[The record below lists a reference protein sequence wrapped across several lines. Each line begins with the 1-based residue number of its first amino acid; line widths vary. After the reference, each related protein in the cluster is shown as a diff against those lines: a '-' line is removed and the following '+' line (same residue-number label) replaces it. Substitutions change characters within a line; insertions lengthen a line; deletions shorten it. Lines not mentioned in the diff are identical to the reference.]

1 MGASML
7 SCHVST
13 VAGNRQTVKL
23 YYALD
28 YIGHSGSSTPPIL
41 HTGLL
46 NTPMLD
52 CGMTDNCSITLV
64 FLLNF
69 IFINLLFY

>member
-23 YYALD
+23 YYAD
-28 YIGHSGSSTPPIL
+28 YNRL
-41 HTGLL
+41 YW
-46 NTPMLD
+46 
-52 CGMTDNCSITLV
+52 TLRV
-64 FLLNF
+64 FNSP
-69 IFINLLFY
+69 NLTHWTFKYPYVRLWDD